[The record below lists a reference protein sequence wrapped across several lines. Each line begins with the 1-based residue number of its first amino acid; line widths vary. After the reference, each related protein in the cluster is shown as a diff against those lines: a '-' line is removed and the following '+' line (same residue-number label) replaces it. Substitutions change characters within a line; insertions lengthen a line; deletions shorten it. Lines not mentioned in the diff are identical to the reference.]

1 MIKRQIKVKSWLEN
15 IWIMVVSKSKLSA
28 KRGVEFERPIRNMD
42 NYWIKVLLENTFDSL
57 LCCPGIFHCA
67 CKVILS
73 YFTSVTVIVFTL
85 LQRPVQSCFVASGH
99 LK

>member
-1 MIKRQIKVKSWLEN
+1 MIKGQIKVKSWLEN
-15 IWIMVVSKSKLSA
+15 IWIMVASKLSA

-57 LCCPGIFHCA
+57 LCCPGIFQYA
-67 CKVILS
+67 CKGILS